1 MLENYE
7 RLDMTQKDWKLCT
20 DCGDE
25 LHVSRHQAFCKFC
38 ERDRDASAKTA
49 RMSWCVVQE
58 YGKGPYGYVTAEA
71 AKKVLLDTNQK
82 NIRS

>member
-25 LHVSRHQAFCKFC
+25 LHTARYQAFCKFC
-38 ERDRDASAKTA
+38 ERDREDTAKTA

-58 YGKGPYGYVTAEA
+58 YGKGPYQLVTATSA
-71 AKKVLLDTNQK
+71 PTTLKQTNQK
-82 NIRS
+82 ELRS